1 MQFDRL
7 KRREFITLLGG
18 AAATWP
24 LTAQAQQTE
33 KKRRIG
39 VLMSFA
45 ESDAS
50 ARSMF
55 EGYRNAL
62 AQLGWI
68 EGKNLQ
74 MEVRWA
80 AGNPDKIKA
89 FAKELVELRPDAILV
104 QGTVST
110 GSVVGETRSIPIV
123 FVNVADPVGSG
134 YVPNLAHPGG
144 NVTGFMLDISAQGGK
159 WVELLKEI
167 APRIRHIALL
177 SNAETGPPLSFFM
190 PSILAA
196 ASSFSIEVKST
207 PIHAK
212 EEIEGVIAEQSR
224 DPDGG
229 LVVTPAAFHTVNRDL
244 IIALAARYRLPTIY
258 HERSYVE
265 SGGLIAYTPDYGEH
279 FRPAAAYVD
288 RIFKGAKPGDLPVQA
303 PTKYELFINL
313 KTATTLGLSVPQ
325 TLLASAA
332 EVIE

>member
-1 MQFDRL
+1 MR
-7 KRREFITLLGG
+7 RREFISLLGG

-24 LTAQAQQTE
+24 LVAQAQQSE
-33 KKRRIG
+33 KRRRIG

-55 EGYRNAL
+55 DGYRNAL

-74 MEVRWA
+74 IETRWA

-89 FAKELVELRPDAILV
+89 FTKELVEFQPDAILV

-110 GSVVGETRSIPIV
+110 GSVVRETRSIPIV
-123 FVNVADPVGSG
+123 FVNVADPIGSG
-134 YVPNLAHPGG
+134 FVASLAHPGG

-167 APRIRHIALL
+167 APGTRHIALL
-177 SNAETGPPLSFFM
+177 SNPETGPPLQFFM

-196 ASSFSIEVKST
+196 ASSFTVEVTSA

-212 EEIEGVIAEQSR
+212 EEIEGVIAAQAR
-224 DPDGG
+224 DQDGG

-244 IIALAARYRLPTIY
+244 IIALAAQYRLPTIY

-279 FRPAAAYVD
+279 FRPAAGYVD
-288 RIFKGAKPGDLPVQA
+288 RILKGAKPADLPVQT
-303 PTKYELFINL
+303 PTRFELFINL
-313 KTATTLGLSVPQ
+313 KTAAALGLTVPQ
-325 TLLASAA
+325 TLLTSAA
-332 EVIE
+332 DVVE

>member
-1 MQFDRL
+1 MR
-7 KRREFITLLGG
+7 RREFITLIGG
-18 AAATWP
+18 AAATLP
-24 LTAQAQQTE
+24 RAARAQQTE
-33 KKRRIG
+33 QKKRIG

-45 ESDAS
+45 ENDAS
-50 ARSMF
+50 ARAMF

-62 AQLGWI
+62 VQLGWI

-89 FAKELVELRPDAILV
+89 FTGELVGFRPDAILV

-110 GSVVGETRSIPIV
+110 GSVVRATQNIPVV

-134 YVPNLAHPGG
+134 YVPNLTHPGG
-144 NVTGFMLDISAQGGK
+144 NVTGFMLDITAQGGK

-196 ASSFSIEVKST
+196 ASSFSIEVNST

-212 EEIEGVIAEQSR
+212 EEIEGIIADQSR
-224 DPDGG
+224 DGAGG

-244 IIALAARYRLPTIY
+244 IIALAAQYRLPTIY
-258 HERSYVE
+258 HEKSYVG
-265 SGGLIAYTPDYGEH
+265 SGGLIAYTPDYASTFVPRQAMLIAFSKGRSRVTCRCRRRRGMNCSSTS
-279 FRPAAAYVD
+279 RPPRRSVST
-288 RIFKGAKPGDLPVQA
+288 FPKPCWRALPR
-303 PTKYELFINL
+303 
-313 KTATTLGLSVPQ
+313 
-325 TLLASAA
+325 
-332 EVIE
+332 

>member
-1 MQFDRL
+1 M

-18 AAATWP
+18 TAATWP
-24 LTAQAQQTE
+24 LAAQAQQAE
-33 KKRRIG
+33 KMRRIG

-62 AQLGWI
+62 AQLGWND
-68 EGKNLQ
+68 KNLH

-80 AGNPDKIKA
+80 AGNPDRIKA
-89 FAKELVELRPDAILV
+89 FTKELVELRPDAILV

-110 GSVVGETRSIPIV
+110 GSVVRETRNIPIV

-134 YVPNLAHPGG
+134 FVASLAHPGG

-159 WVELLKEI
+159 WVELLREI
-167 APRIRHIALL
+167 APRTQRISLL
-177 SNAETGPPLSFFM
+177 SNPETGPPLQFFM
-190 PSILAA
+190 PSIIAA

-212 EEIEGVIAEQSR
+212 EEIEAVISEQSR
-224 DPDGG
+224 NPGGG
-229 LVVTPAAFHTVNRDL
+229 LVVMPAAFHTVNRDL
-244 IIALAARYRLPTIY
+244 IISLTGQYRLPAIY

-279 FRPAAAYVD
+279 FRPAAVYVD
-288 RIFKGAKPGDLPVQA
+288 RILKGAKPTDLPVQA

-313 KTATTLGLSVPQ
+313 KTAGALGLSVPQ

>member
-1 MQFDRL
+1 MR
-7 KRREFITLLGG
+7 RREFISLLGG

-24 LTAQAQQTE
+24 LVAQAQQSE
-33 KKRRIG
+33 KRRRIG

-55 EGYRNAL
+55 DGYRNAL

-74 MEVRWA
+74 IETRWA

-89 FAKELVELRPDAILV
+89 FTKELVEFQPDAILV

-110 GSVVGETRSIPIV
+110 GSVVRETRSIPIV
-123 FVNVADPVGSG
+123 FVNVADPIGSG
-134 YVPNLAHPGG
+134 FVASLAHPGG

-167 APRIRHIALL
+167 APGTRHIALL
-177 SNAETGPPLSFFM
+177 SNPETGPPLQFFM

-196 ASSFSIEVKST
+196 ASSFTVEVTSA

-212 EEIEGVIAEQSR
+212 EEIEGVIAAQAR
-224 DPDGG
+224 DQDGG

-244 IIALAARYRLPTIY
+244 IIALAAQYRLPTIY

-279 FRPAAAYVD
+279 FRPAAGYVD
-288 RIFKGAKPGDLPVQA
+288 RILKGAKPADLPVQT
-303 PTKYELFINL
+303 PTRFELFINF
-313 KTATTLGLSVPQ
+313 KTAAALGLTVPQ
-325 TLLASAA
+325 TLLTSAA
-332 EVIE
+332 DVVE

>member
-1 MQFDRL
+1 MR
-7 KRREFITLLGG
+7 RREFITLIGG

-24 LTAQAQQTE
+24 LAAQAQHEQ
-33 KKRRIG
+33 KRRIG

-62 AQLGWI
+62 AQLGWN
-68 EGKNLQ
+68 ESKNLQ
-74 MEVRWA
+74 IEVRWA
-80 AGNPDKIKA
+80 AGNPDRIKA
-89 FAKELVELRPDAILV
+89 FTKELVELRPDAILV

-110 GSVVGETRSIPIV
+110 GSVVHETRSIPIV

-134 YVPNLAHPGG
+134 FVGSLAHPGG
-144 NVTGFMLDISAQGGK
+144 NVIGFMLDISAQGGK
-159 WVELLKEI
+159 WVQLLKEI
-167 APRIRHIALL
+167 APRTQLISLL
-177 SNAETGPPLSFFM
+177 SNAETGPPLRFFM
-190 PSILAA
+190 PSIFAA
-196 ASSFSIEVKST
+196 ASSLSIEVKSA

-224 DPDGG
+224 DPGGG

-244 IIALAARYRLPTIY
+244 IIALAAQYRLPAIY

-288 RIFKGAKPGDLPVQA
+288 RILKGVKPADLPVQT
-303 PTKYELFINL
+303 PTKFELFINL
-313 KTATTLGLSVPQ
+313 KTAGALGLSVPQ

>member
-1 MQFDRL
+1 MR
-7 KRREFITLLGG
+7 RREFITLIGG

-24 LTAQAQQTE
+24 LAAQAQQTE
-33 KKRRIG
+33 QKRRIG

-45 ESDAS
+45 DSDAS
-50 ARSMF
+50 ARAMF

-74 MEVRWA
+74 TEVRWA

-89 FAKELVELRPDAILV
+89 FTKELVELRPDAVLV

-110 GSVVGETRSIPIV
+110 GSIVRETRSIPIV

-134 YVPNLAHPGG
+134 FVASLARPGG
-144 NVTGFMLDISAQGGK
+144 NVTGFMLDISLQGGK

-167 APRIRHIALL
+167 APRTQRISLL
-177 SNAETGPPLSFFM
+177 SNPETGPPLQFFM

-196 ASSFSIEVKST
+196 ASTFSIEVKSA

-224 DPDGG
+224 DPGGG

-244 IIALAARYRLPTIY
+244 IIALVAKYRVPAIY

-265 SGGLIAYTPDYGEH
+265 SGGLIAYTPDLGEH
-279 FRPAAAYVD
+279 FRSAAPYVD
-288 RIFKGAKPGDLPVQA
+288 RILKGMKPADLPVQA
-303 PTKYELFINL
+303 PTKFELFINL
-313 KTATTLGLSVPQ
+313 KTASALDLRVPQ

-332 EVIE
+332 EIIE

>member
-1 MQFDRL
+1 MR
-7 KRREFITLLGG
+7 RREFITLIGG

-24 LTAQAQQTE
+24 LAAQAQQTE
-33 KKRRIG
+33 QKRRIG

-45 ESDAS
+45 ETDAS
-50 ARSMF
+50 ARAMF
-55 EGYRNAL
+55 EGYRNVL

-74 MEVRWA
+74 TEVRWA

-89 FAKELVELRPDAILV
+89 FTKELVELRPDAVLV

-110 GSVVGETRSIPIV
+110 GSIVRETRSIPIV

-134 YVPNLAHPGG
+134 FVASLARPGG
-144 NVTGFMLDISAQGGK
+144 NVTGFMLDISLQGGK

-167 APRIRHIALL
+167 APRTQRISLL
-177 SNAETGPPLSFFM
+177 SNPETGPPLQFFM

-196 ASSFSIEVKST
+196 ASTFSIEVKSA

-212 EEIEGVIAEQSR
+212 EEIEGVVAEQSR
-224 DPDGG
+224 DPGGG

-244 IIALAARYRLPTIY
+244 IIALAAKYRVPAIY

-265 SGGLIAYTPDYGEH
+265 SGGLIAYTPDLGEH
-279 FRPAAAYVD
+279 FRSAAPYVD
-288 RIFKGAKPGDLPVQA
+288 HILKGMKPADLPVQA
-303 PTKYELFINL
+303 PTKFELFINL
-313 KTATTLGLSVPQ
+313 KTAGALDLSVPQ

>member
-1 MQFDRL
+1 M
-7 KRREFITLLGG
+7 KRREFITLMGG

-24 LTAQAQQTE
+24 LAAQAQQAE
-33 KKRRIG
+33 QRRRIG

-50 ARSMF
+50 ARAMF

-62 AQLGWI
+62 AQLGWT

-80 AGNPDKIKA
+80 AGNPDKIKS
-89 FAKELVELRPDAILV
+89 FTKELVELRPDAILV

-110 GSVVGETRSIPIV
+110 GSVVRETQSIPIV

-258 HERSYVE
+258 HERSYVN

-313 KTATTLGLSVPQ
+313 KTAIALGLNVPQ
-325 TLLASAA
+325 TLSASAA
-332 EVIE
+332 EVVE

>member
-1 MQFDRL
+1 MR
-7 KRREFITLLGG
+7 RREFITLIGG
-18 AAATWP
+18 ATAMWP
-24 LTAQAQQTE
+24 LAAQAQQSE
-33 KKRRIG
+33 QKRRIG
-39 VLMSFA
+39 VLMSFS
-45 ESDAS
+45 ESDPS

-55 EGYRNAL
+55 EGYRKAL
-62 AQLGWI
+62 TQLGWI

-89 FAKELVELRPDAILV
+89 FTRELIELRPDAILV

-110 GSVVGETRSIPIV
+110 GSMVRETRNIPIV

-159 WVELLKEI
+159 WVELLREI

-177 SNAETGPPLSFFM
+177 SNAETGPPLKFFM

-196 ASSFSIEVKST
+196 SSTFSIDVKST
-207 PIHAK
+207 PIHTK

-224 DPDGG
+224 DPEGG

-265 SGGLIAYTPDYGEH
+265 SGGLIAYTPDYSEH

-313 KTATTLGLSVPQ
+313 KTAATLGLNVPQ

>member
-1 MQFDRL
+1 MR
-7 KRREFITLLGG
+7 RREFITLIGG
-18 AAATWP
+18 AAATLP
-24 LTAQAQQTE
+24 RAARAQQTGQ
-33 KKRRIG
+33 KKRIG

-45 ESDAS
+45 ENDVS
-50 ARSMF
+50 ARAMF

-62 AQLGWI
+62 VQLGWI

-80 AGNPDKIKA
+80 AGSPDKIKA
-89 FAKELVELRPDAILV
+89 FTGELVEFRPDAILV

-110 GSVVGETRSIPIV
+110 GSVVRATQNIPIV

-134 YVPNLAHPGG
+134 YVPNLTHPGG

-207 PIHAK
+207 PIHTK
-212 EEIEGVIAEQSR
+212 EEIEGIIADQSR
-224 DPDGG
+224 DGAGG

-244 IIALAARYRLPTIY
+244 IIALAAQYRLPTIY
-258 HERSYVE
+258 HEKSYVG

-279 FRPAAAYVD
+279 FRPAAGYVD

-313 KTATTLGLSVPQ
+313 KTATALGLNVPQ
-325 TLLASAA
+325 TLLVSAA

>member
-1 MQFDRL
+1 M
-7 KRREFITLLGG
+7 KRREFITLAGG
-18 AAATWP
+18 AAVTWP
-24 LTAQAQQTE
+24 LAAQAQQTGQG
-33 KKRRIG
+33 RRIG

-50 ARSMF
+50 ARAMF
-55 EGYRNAL
+55 GGYRSAL

-89 FAKELVELRPDAILV
+89 FTKELIELRPDAILV

-110 GSVVGETRSIPIV
+110 GSVVRETRSIPIV

-190 PSILAA
+190 PSILSA
-196 ASSFSIEVKST
+196 ASTFSIEVKST

-258 HERSYVE
+258 HEKSYVE

-279 FRPAAAYVD
+279 FRPAATYVD

-313 KTATTLGLSVPQ
+313 KTATALGLKVPQ

>member
-1 MQFDRL
+1 M
-7 KRREFITLLGG
+7 KRREFITLMGG

-24 LTAQAQQTE
+24 LAAQAQQAE
-33 KKRRIG
+33 QRRRIG

-50 ARSMF
+50 ARAMF

-62 AQLGWI
+62 AQLGWT

-80 AGNPDKIKA
+80 AGNPDKIKS
-89 FAKELVELRPDAILV
+89 FTKELVELRPDAILV

-110 GSVVGETRSIPIV
+110 GSVVRETQSIPIV

-258 HERSYVE
+258 HERSYVD

-313 KTATTLGLSVPQ
+313 KTAIALGLNVPQ
-325 TLLASAA
+325 TLSASAA
-332 EVIE
+332 EVVE

>member
-1 MQFDRL
+1 MM

-18 AAATWP
+18 VAATRP
-24 LTAQAQQTE
+24 LAAQAQQTD
-33 KKRRIG
+33 KMRRIG

-55 EGYRNAL
+55 EGYRSAL
-62 AQLGWI
+62 AQLAWI

-74 MEVRWA
+74 IEARWA
-80 AGNPDKIKA
+80 AGNPDRIKA
-89 FAKELVELRPDAILV
+89 FTKELVELRPDAILV

-110 GSVVGETRSIPIV
+110 GSVVRETRSIPIV

-134 YVPNLAHPGG
+134 FVASLAHPGG
-144 NVTGFMLDISAQGGK
+144 NVTGFMLELSAQGGK

-167 APRIRHIALL
+167 APRTQRISLL
-177 SNAETGPPLSFFM
+177 SNPETGPPLQFFM

-196 ASSFSIEVKST
+196 ASSFSIEVKSA

-224 DPDGG
+224 ESGGG

-244 IIALAARYRLPTIY
+244 IIALAAQYSLPAIY
-258 HERSYVE
+258 YERAYAD
-265 SGGLIAYTPDYGEH
+265 SGGLIAYSPDYGEH
-279 FRPAAAYVD
+279 FRPAAGYID
-288 RIFKGAKPGDLPVQA
+288 RILKGAKPADLPVQA
-303 PTKYELFINL
+303 STKFELFVNL
-313 KTATTLGLSVPQ
+313 KTATALGLTVPPSML
-325 TLLASAA
+325 TRAD